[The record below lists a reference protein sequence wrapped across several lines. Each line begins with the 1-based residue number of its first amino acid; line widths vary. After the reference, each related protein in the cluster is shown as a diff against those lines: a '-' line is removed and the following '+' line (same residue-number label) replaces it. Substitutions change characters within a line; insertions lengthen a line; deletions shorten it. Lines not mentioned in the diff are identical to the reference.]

1 MKAQEVDELTAF
13 QAFLTERLQTS
24 GPKPSPE
31 EAVDEW
37 RELHPDPEM
46 DEEEV
51 AAIQEAIDDM
61 NAGDKGR
68 PADEVMAELR
78 SKLGMPSK

>member
-1 MKAQEVDELTAF
+1 MKTQEIDELAAF
-13 QAFLTERLQTS
+13 QAFLSEKLQKN
-24 GPKPSPE
+24 GVKPSPE

-37 RELHPDPEM
+37 RELHPEPEI

-61 NAGDKGR
+61 LAGDHGR
-68 PADEVMAELR
+68 PVEETIAEIRAEFGL
-78 SKLGMPSK
+78 PSV

>member
-1 MKAQEVDELTAF
+1 MKAQAIDELEAF
-13 QAFLTERLQTS
+13 QAFLTEKLKNG
-24 GPKPSPE
+24 GPRPSPE

-37 RELHPDPEM
+37 RELHPEEI

-51 AAIQEAIDDM
+51 AAIQEALDDM
-61 NAGDKGR
+61 AAGDRGR

-78 SKLGMPSK
+78 AKFGFPSK

>member
-1 MKAQEVDELTAF
+1 MKAQEIDELAAF
-13 QAFLTERLQTS
+13 QAFLTEKLQKG
-24 GPKPSPE
+24 GPRPSPE

-37 RELHPDPEM
+37 RELHPEPEI

-61 NAGDKGR
+61 NAGDRGR
-68 PADEVMAELR
+68 PVEEVIAEIRAELG
-78 SKLGMPSK
+78 LPSN

>member
-1 MKAQEVDELTAF
+1 MKAQEIDELSAF
-13 QAFLTERLQTS
+13 QAFLTEKLKNG
-24 GPKPSPE
+24 GPRPSPE

-37 RELHPDPEM
+37 RGLNPEPEVDPD
-46 DEEEV
+46 EV

-61 NAGDKGR
+61 NAGDHGR

-78 SKLGMPSK
+78 AKYGMPSK